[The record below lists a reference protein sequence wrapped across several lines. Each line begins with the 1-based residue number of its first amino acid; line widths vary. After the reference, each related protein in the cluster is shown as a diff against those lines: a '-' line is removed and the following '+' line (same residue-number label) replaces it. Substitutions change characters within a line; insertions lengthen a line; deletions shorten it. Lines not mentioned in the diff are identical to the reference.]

1 LNSVTKLRLLRWKN
15 GCGEKKTTA
24 GAGGINGERYP
35 RV

>member
-24 GAGGINGERYP
+24 GAGGINSKKYSS
-35 RV
+35 V